1 MIALTAPTI
10 HMKMHRHAKYAQHS
24 TLLPSQTRRLSQSC
38 TAWHAAP
45 APRQRHNARSAARH
59 SNPRTCFHTHAD
71 ITCTQ
76 PGARACT
83 ASQTRSPGTPS
94 HRHVHSVRT
103 GQTCA
108 LNSRRG
114 SQNTREHFCR
124 QSRENPASNGTCRG
138 STSPSPLHCKRSHLH
153 FPNSSIFVIRSTAST
168 RLVRRADNGHWHHL
182 YQLKRREP
190 GRKRCPR
197 GELQERK

>member
-1 MIALTAPTI
+1 M
-10 HMKMHRHAKYAQHS
+10 S
-24 TLLPSQTRRLSQSC
+24 LSQSC

-45 APRQRHNARSAARH
+45 APRQWHNARSAVRH
-59 SNPRTCFHTHAD
+59 SNPRTCFHAHAD

-94 HRHVHSVRT
+94 HRHVHGVRT

-108 LNSRRG
+108 LKLRRD

-124 QSRENPASNGTCRG
+124 QSRENPASIGTCRG
-138 STSPSPLHCKRSHLH
+138 SASPSPLHCKRSHCIFQIRQFSSYALQLQQDLSAMTITVIG
-153 FPNSSIFVIRSTAST
+153 FVPVSLKGVSQGGSAARASGSKNGNNSE
-168 RLVRRADNGHWHHL
+168 RRACVSD
-182 YQLKRREP
+182 
-190 GRKRCPR
+190 RCALR
-197 GELQERK
+197 IDHR

>member
-1 MIALTAPTI
+1 MVNSGACAPLPEPGLFTGHGMIALTAPTI

-45 APRQRHNARSAARH
+45 APRQRHNARSAVRH
-59 SNPRTCFHTHAD
+59 SNPRTCFHAHAD

-94 HRHVHSVRT
+94 HRHVHGVRT

-108 LNSRRG
+108 FNLCRD
-114 SQNTREHFCR
+114 SQNTREYFRHQF
-124 QSRENPASNGTCRG
+124 RENPASNGTCRG
-138 STSPSPLHCKRSHLH
+138 STSPPLSIANVRICIFQIRQI
-153 FPNSSIFVIRSTAST
+153 SS
-168 RLVRRADNGHWHHL
+168 
-182 YQLKRREP
+182 
-190 GRKRCPR
+190 
-197 GELQERK
+197 